1 MPQLIGGLG
10 KRSLRAN
17 HRRAGRWRV
26 ERTDTRSYV
35 AKVWRHM
42 RSAFLPFVRGI
53 VERLRSPTPVM
64 PQSEI
69 HSRVRVKTMRSIEA
83 S

>member
-1 MPQLIGGLG
+1 
-10 KRSLRAN
+10 
-17 HRRAGRWRV
+17 
-26 ERTDTRSYV
+26 
-35 AKVWRHM
+35 M

-53 VERLRSPTPVM
+53 VERLRSLTPVM

-69 HSRVRVKTMRSIEA
+69 HSRVRLKTVRSIEA